1 MFCSVCVLFNWLC
14 FSSRS
19 CRSEQ
24 LFSEEL
30 IWGGFSPLAP
40 PYSGLGFTIT
50 FLQLYSEFLCRQW
63 STSRDPHGVYL
74 SHEALKKK
82 PVFLFW
88 FFFFYLLLFS
98 SVAFI
103 KYMKSGQT
111 FIKECCDILFWWILC
126 EADVSENCLKEM
138 KDRKAVIHKNI
149 KVRFISFW
157 FIL

>member
-1 MFCSVCVLFNWLC
+1 MFDFMHEKNVLWSNAIASKQTPQFLTLKSFVSAQSVSCLIDCV
-14 FSSRS
+14 SVAEAVD
-19 CRSEQ
+19 EQ

-88 FFFFYLLLFS
+88 FFFFTCCCLVLLHLS
-98 SVAFI
+98 SI
-103 KYMKSGQT
+103 
-111 FIKECCDILFWWILC
+111 W
-126 EADVSENCLKEM
+126 
-138 KDRKAVIHKNI
+138 KAGKH
-149 KVRFISFW
+149 
-157 FIL
+157 L